1 MWYQN
6 RYELDR
12 ISEAGAYHYFADNGN
27 PIVRMNASFW
37 LECEKDDTAF
47 TQPAINTG
55 NWEAWVATA
64 IMRELHEKPDNKGAQ
79 FLDVGANN
87 GYYSI
92 MAATAGFYV
101 TSFEPDPTS
110 FEILNRNVALNKLNA
125 WHYGSHYLD
134 KKIKTYNVAVS
145 DIESHAFLH
154 QHENHSGANSL
165 EGEGDQGVEV
175 QTYPLSY
182 FFPGDHQ
189 CHIIK
194 VDVEGHE
201 RNVWDGYTASK
212 ETTRTLMKD
221 GTTQDFHFGDDIWFV
236 EWVPCRHGID
246 YNREWLE
253 EVLETH
259 DLQMVNYDGTL
270 RPVGIE
276 EALDVEFETIVF
288 RKRN

>member
-12 ISEAGAYHYFADNGN
+12 ISEAGRYHYFGDNGN

-64 IMRELHEKPDNKGAQ
+64 IMNELKELDIAEGPY

-87 GYYSI
+87 GYYS
-92 MAATAGFYV
+92 MMVASAGYDV
-101 TSFEPDPTS
+101 CSYEPNKDLIHMIKRS
-110 FEILNRNVALNKLNA
+110 ARLNNLIPYHGLFL
-125 WHYGSHYLD
+125 YPY
-134 KKIKTYNVAVS
+134 AVS
-145 DIESHAFLH
+145 DVDNDTRVLH
-154 QHENHSGANSL
+154 THENHSGAASL
-165 EGEGDQGVEV
+165 EGEGEGFEVMTITLDKSAPVEDESV
-175 QTYPLSY
+175 V
-182 FFPGDHQ
+182 
-189 CHIIK
+189 IK

-201 RNVWDGYTASK
+201 RNVWRGAERIRALKSNV
-212 ETTRTLMKD
+212 
-221 GTTQDFHFGDDIWFV
+221 WFL
-236 EWVPCRHGID
+236 EWVPCRHGIE

-259 DLQMVNYDGTL
+259 DLQMVNYDGSL

-276 EALDVEFETIVF
+276 EVLEVEFETIVF

>member
-1 MWYQN
+1 MPGALLADA
-6 RYELDR
+6 RRRHAHALDMA
-12 ISEAGAYHYFADNGN
+12 EAAAG
-27 PIVRMNASFW
+27 
-37 LECEKDDTAF
+37 
-47 TQPAINTG
+47 
-55 NWEAWVATA
+55 
-64 IMRELHEKPDNKGAQ
+64 
-79 FLDVGANN
+79 GAN
-87 GYYSI
+87 
-92 MAATAGFYV
+92 
-101 TSFEPDPTS
+101 
-110 FEILNRNVALNKLNA
+110 
-125 WHYGSHYLD
+125 
-134 KKIKTYNVAVS
+134 AV
-145 DIESHAFLH
+145 
-154 QHENHSGANSL
+154 
-165 EGEGDQGVEV
+165 GDLLRDLLVRGV
-175 QTYPLSY
+175 Q
-182 FFPGDHQ
+182 
-189 CHIIK
+189 

>member
-12 ISEAGAYHYFADNGN
+12 ISEAGRYHYFAENGN
-27 PIVRMNASFW
+27 PVVRMNASFW

-64 IMRELHEKPDNKGAQ
+64 IMRELHESSHEVMPT
-79 FLDVGANN
+79 FVDVGANN
-87 GYYSI
+87 GYYTL
-92 MAATAGFYV
+92 MAASAGFEV
-101 TSFEPDPTS
+101 CSFEPNPVVCDMVQRS
-110 FEILNRNVALNKLNA
+110 LFLNNCSEVFLNQA
-125 WHYGSHYLD
+125 
-134 KKIKTYNVAVS
+134 AVS
-145 DIESHAFLH
+145 DKYGKAQLS

-165 EGEGDQGVEV
+165 EGDKDYSIEV
-175 QTYPLSY
+175 DVVTLDDSIPEYYPEYVTL
-182 FFPGDHQ
+182 
-189 CHIIK
+189 IIK

-201 RNVWDGYTASK
+201 RNVWRGAREIR
-212 ETTRTLMKD
+212 ETTD
-221 GTTQDFHFGDDIWFV
+221 NIWFL
-236 EWVPCRHGID
+236 EWVPCRHGIE
-246 YNREWLE
+246 YNREWLT

-259 DLQMVNYDGTL
+259 DLQMVNYDGSL

-276 EALDVEFETIVF
+276 EVLEVEFETIVF